1 MSAEEYFLVVINEVD
16 EIKKVLCLLKKSV
29 LHLSFANLN
38 FSPDAH
44 LNDIRQLVVPLL
56 SQAETFLF
64 DTATE
69 HDVGPSL
76 KSSHFI
82 LDVASKSIDSYLWN
96 QKKTLIHEVNYAS
109 SELARFRHYV
119 KDQHRVSEILACL
132 SKQKERCSFIGID
145 NFADTVHAL
154 ETIFEFQQDIL
165 KLVLDLELAVRLPV
179 KMNLLID
186 AEENQNINDEE
197 LEVKEKAGDIKKV
210 PEQLP
215 HPGLSGEFYSEQIP
229 EHNFHDDLS
238 YESEQSDRQALEQY
252 LRPYESDNESDDER
266 ILKRQCH
273 VADESE
279 QSDKQALEQYL
290 RPHESNNES
299 DDERILKRQCHV
311 ADESEQSD
319 RQALEQYLRPHD
331 SDSES
336 DEDRILK
343 RHCHVADE
351 FEQMSEQ
358 CIHTDDDANMD
369 VNMLS
374 GSFSSTMSLKH
385 MPLTPGSSIWSSD
398 DDYQKIAADDRIDQ
412 RLSDMMVSASVVSN
426 NDEELPEHGLG
437 FCDELDSQQIPVKQ
451 YPTQGGF
458 PYAIMLFK
466 KCIREGD
473 ILRQYIANRREEI
486 SHEENK
492 SFVARMVESVEVAI
506 GFCGTYLG
514 INVGRSGCA
523 MLMKALLSFEA
534 CEFSCEEHKRAQMD
548 TLVNALSNAYESS
561 REFLIAS
568 YRKNLDLANSFG
580 SKEAIAD
587 LEDVKSKMK
596 SQLPEIISM
605 ELFLMD
611 PSELIIRFKMHSQL
625 QSQLAGDIA
634 KHVSIRC
641 KEAAACAEAA
651 VLFSSAFEKDES
663 DSIIG
668 FLQDTEEKV
677 SLEQQADGGLANLAA
692 RVEAI
697 ENLYTYLYLFLG
709 ANLKVWMHVYN
720 KALQVNHL
728 MENEDSRDA
737 LVMFNIKMDKE
748 LVELPRVVESVRCL
762 KLLGKTFRTHAMLK
776 IEFDYKMSKWV
787 H

>member
-1 MSAEEYFLVVINEVD
+1 MSVFVRAISAVVKSVAALIESSPSSSVFAEFTPPVSVLLLEYQPFVHCQPVNYEDVSAEEYFLVVINEVD

-252 LRPYESDNESDDER
+252 LRPYESDNESDDE
-266 ILKRQCH
+266 
-273 VADESE
+273 
-279 QSDKQALEQYL
+279 
-290 RPHESNNES
+290 
-299 DDERILKRQCHV
+299 
-311 ADESEQSD
+311 
-319 RQALEQYLRPHD
+319 
-331 SDSES
+331 
-336 DEDRILK
+336 RILK

-762 KLLGKTFRTHAMLK
+762 NLLGITFRTHAMLK
-776 IEFDYKMSKWV
+776 IEFDHKMSKWV

>member
-1 MSAEEYFLVVINEVD
+1 MSVFVRAISAVVKSVAALIESSPSSSVFAEFTPPVSVLLLEYQPFVHCQPVNYEDVSAEEYFLVVINEVD

-238 YESEQSDRQALEQY
+238 Y
-252 LRPYESDNESDDER
+252 
-266 ILKRQCH
+266 
-273 VADESE
+273 
-279 QSDKQALEQYL
+279 
-290 RPHESNNES
+290 
-299 DDERILKRQCHV
+299 
-311 ADESEQSD
+311 ESEQSD

-728 MENEDSRDA
+728 MENEDSKDA